1 MNDNDKIFELMTKL
15 YNEMNDI
22 KSEVKGIKSEVND
35 INSEVKGIKSEV
47 NDINS
52 EVKDIKS
59 EVNDINSEVKDIKS
73 EVKDI
78 KSEVKDIQM
87 TLENETNKNIKIIA
101 EGHFNLNRK
110 LDDSLKV
117 ENEKEL
123 LLIRVTILENEVR
136 RLRARIEEIA

>member
-78 KSEVKDIQM
+78 KSKVKDIQM

-110 LDDSLKV
+110 LDNSLKV

>member
-22 KSEVKGIKSEVND
+22 KSEVKG
-35 INSEVKGIKSEV
+35 
-47 NDINS
+47 
-52 EVKDIKS
+52 
-59 EVNDINSEVKDIKS
+59 IKS

-110 LDDSLKV
+110 LDNALRV

-123 LLIRVTILENEVR
+123 LLIRVTSLENEVR
-136 RLRARIEEIA
+136 RLKARIEEIA

>member
-35 INSEVKGIKSEV
+35 INSEVKG
-47 NDINS
+47 
-52 EVKDIKS
+52 
-59 EVNDINSEVKDIKS
+59 IKS